1 MRSSLSGLSAAAT
14 VILLAATASADPISL
29 TASAPDQP
37 TYAMGAR
44 IGGYG
49 FRREG
54 DSAFTGKWDECRMNG
69 VGIFANRTLRG
80 PFFIEAALDTY
91 FSTEDKNPMDLP
103 VDRQSALISTAI
115 GARMNLTTWLDGFIQ
130 LGFGAELAKLSVPYG
145 DDQTLA
151 TNKIMPEGFFG
162 VGGDIRITKSM
173 RIGASIRTLVMGNFN
188 YDPQRLDKGS
198 QAWTSTPTADQVF
211 AASPS
216 LVAQGQF
223 FLEHDL

>member
-1 MRSSLSGLSAAAT
+1 MRSLAIVIALSSAAA
-14 VILLAATASADPISL
+14 AEPSL
-29 TASAPDQP
+29 TASAPEQP

-44 IGGYG
+44 VGGYG

-69 VGIFANRTLRG
+69 VGIFANRTLTG

-91 FSTEDKNPMDLP
+91 FSTEDRNPMDLP
-103 VDRQSALISTAI
+103 IDRQSALVSSAI
-115 GARMNLTTWLDGFIQ
+115 GARTRFTSWLDGFIQ
-130 LGFGAELAKLSVPYG
+130 LGVGAEFAKLSVPYG
-145 DDQTLA
+145 DAQTLHA
-151 TNKIMPEGFFG
+151 NKLMPEGFFG
-162 VGGDIRITKSM
+162 VGGDIRITPST
-173 RIGASIRTLVMGNFN
+173 RIGASIRTLVMGNFS
-188 YDPQRLDKGS
+188 YDPQRLDKSS
-198 QAWTSTPTADQVF
+198 QEWTSTPTADQVF